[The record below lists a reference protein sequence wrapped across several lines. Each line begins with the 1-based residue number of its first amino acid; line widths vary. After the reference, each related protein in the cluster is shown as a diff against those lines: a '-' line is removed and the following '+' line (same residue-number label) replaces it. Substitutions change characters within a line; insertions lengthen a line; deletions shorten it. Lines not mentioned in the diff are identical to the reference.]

1 MEELLSLSS
10 LLLFDIPFIWTG
22 EAVLWLLTRGKRKP
36 KYRSMFQIL
45 FYRKGET
52 PSEFFIPFFVGLF
65 FWLGLIGGLFAVFGP
80 FPQIHQL

>member
-1 MEELLSLSS
+1 MASHAREAKAELPEHVSN
-10 LLLFDIPFIWTG
+10 P
-22 EAVLWLLTRGKRKP
+22 
-36 KYRSMFQIL
+36 

-52 PSEFFIPFFVGLF
+52 ASEFFIPLFVGLF